1 MFEVPQEAQ
10 ILAINN
16 EVEAYRHPPS
26 HRLALYIVGHMMSRD
41 DIERDMGQ
49 AWRICS
55 ALRDS
60 LGFAL
65 GGMAKAV

>member
-1 MFEVPQEAQ
+1 MKSRPTVT
-10 ILAINN
+10 
-16 EVEAYRHPPS
+16 
-26 HRLALYIVGHMMSRD
+26 HRATVFVYVGHMMSRD